1 MMTYI
6 SNIKIERPYLADLL
20 AVDLKVVLLVH
31 GSLGKHLE
39 CHRSENLLLSLLSPS
54 LVSPAEP
61 SVSPSTEIVV
71 VVVPP
76 TRSKETWVVVGELYK
91 LGRANLNT
99 ILDQKLR

>member
-1 MMTYI
+1 MTYI
-6 SNIKIERPYLADLL
+6 SNIKREKPYLADLL

-31 GSLGKHLE
+31 GSLCKHLE
-39 CHRSENLLLSLLSPS
+39 CHRSENLLLSLLSTP

-71 VVVPP
+71 VVPP
-76 TRSKETWVVVGELYK
+76 TRSKETWVVIGELYK